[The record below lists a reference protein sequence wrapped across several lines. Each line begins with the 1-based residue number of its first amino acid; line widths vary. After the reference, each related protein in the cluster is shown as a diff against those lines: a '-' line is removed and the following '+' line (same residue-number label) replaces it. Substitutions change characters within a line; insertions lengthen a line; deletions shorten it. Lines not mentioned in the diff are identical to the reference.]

1 MNRGFVKFKNRL
13 ELYLLMELSII
24 IVNKDTPDIT
34 KKAIESALQTIKEVE
49 FEVVVVDNSSFKENV
64 IKPFNEKV
72 KIVKNVVNRG
82 FGNACNIGVRN
93 SSGEV
98 ILFLNSDTVLFQDTV
113 DVAFSF
119 FKKQEKVGA
128 LGVRQLLENGKL
140 DAGCKRGFPTPL
152 NSLYYFLGLSK
163 IFPNSKRFGAYQQTF
178 IDEKDV
184 VEVECISGAFMLIK
198 KDVFNLVGGFDED
211 FFLYGEDVDL
221 CYRLKQK
228 GFKNIYYGKVSF
240 LHYKNKSGKNDIKV
254 LESFYNSMNIFY
266 DKHYKNKYP
275 FVVSFIVK
283 MGISLKKFIAKIR
296 LKKVLSKNG

>member
-1 MNRGFVKFKNRL
+1 
-13 ELYLLMELSII
+13 MELSVI

-34 KKAIESALQTIKEVE
+34 KKAIESVFQTIKEVE
-49 FEVVVVDNSSFKENV
+49 FEIVVVDNSSFKENI
-64 IKPFNEKV
+64 IKSFNEKV
-72 KIVKNVVNRG
+72 RIIKNIENKG

-93 SSGEV
+93 SLGEV

-119 FKKQEKVGA
+119 FKKQEKIGA
-128 LGVRQLLENGKL
+128 LGVRQLLESGRL

-152 NSLYYFLGLSK
+152 SSLYYFLGLSK

-184 VEVECISGAFMLIK
+184 VEVDCISGAFMLIK

-228 GFKNIYYGKVSF
+228 GFRNFYFGKVSF

-254 LESFYNSMNIFY
+254 LESFYDSMNIFY
-266 DKHYKNKYP
+266 DKHYKDKYSF
-275 FVVSFIVK
+275 FVGFIVK
-283 MGISLKKFIAKIR
+283 FGIFLKKLIAKR
-296 LKKVLSKNG
+296 KLKRVLRRNG